1 MLKTDANGPMKRSG
15 GGRAVAGKGTIMI
28 TVTAF
33 KWVPPFAQGLV
44 RDLRVRWALEEAGL
58 RYEVR
63 LLADGEKDGAEYRA
77 WQPFGQVPA
86 YEENGL
92 KLFESGAIVLR
103 IAERSENLLPRD
115 PAARARAIEWLFAAL
130 NTIEPPIQ
138 NLAGI
143 DLFAA
148 GQEWARLRRPDA
160 EAAVRKRLGELA
172 SALGDKPFLDG
183 PRFTVGDLMTA
194 TVLRILRHTELVA
207 ETALAPYLARC
218 ESRPAFQRALAGQMA
233 AFE

>member
-1 MLKTDANGPMKRSG
+1 
-15 GGRAVAGKGTIMI
+15 MI

-63 LLADGEKDGAEYRA
+63 LLEEGEKDRAEYRA

-92 KLFESGAIVLR
+92 RLFESGAIVLR
-103 IAERSENLLPRD
+103 IADRSENLLPGD
-115 PAARARAIEWLFAAL
+115 PAARARAAEWMFAAL
-130 NTIEPPIQ
+130 NTIEPPIAH
-138 NLAGI
+138 LGTI
-143 DLFAA
+143 DLFCPD
-148 GQEWARLRRPDA
+148 QEWAKLRRPDA
-160 EAAVRKRLGELA
+160 ESAVRKRLGELA
-172 SALGDKPFLDG
+172 SSMDDKLFLDG
-183 PRFTVGDLMTA
+183 PRFTAGDLMMA

-207 ETALAPYLARC
+207 ETGLADYLARC

-233 AFE
+233 AFEEK

>member
-1 MLKTDANGPMKRSG
+1 
-15 GGRAVAGKGTIMI
+15 MI
-28 TVTAF
+28 IVTGF
-33 KWVPPFAQGLV
+33 KSVPPFAQGLV

-58 RYEVR
+58 RYEAK
-63 LLADGEKDGAEYRA
+63 LLGDGEKDSPEYRA

-103 IAERSENLLPRD
+103 IAERSENLLPGD

-130 NTIEPPIQ
+130 NTIEPPIL

-143 DLFAA
+143 DLFSA

-172 SALGDKPFLDG
+172 AALGDKLFLDG
-183 PRFTVGDLMTA
+183 PRFTAGDLMMA
-194 TVLRILRHTELVA
+194 TVLRILRHTDLVA
-207 ETALAPYLARC
+207 DGGLADYLDRC
-218 ESRPAFQRALAGQMA
+218 EARPAFHRALAGQMA
-233 AFE
+233 AFVD

>member
-1 MLKTDANGPMKRSG
+1 
-15 GGRAVAGKGTIMI
+15 MI

-44 RDLRVRWALEEAGL
+44 RDLRVRWALEEAGH
-58 RYEVR
+58 RYEVK
-63 LLADGEKDGAEYRA
+63 LLEGGEMEGAEYRA

-92 KLFESGAIVLR
+92 RLFESGAIVLR
-103 IAERSENLLPRD
+103 IAERSETLLPGD
-115 PAARARAIEWLFAAL
+115 PAARARAVEWMFAAL
-130 NTIEPPIQ
+130 NSVEPSIQ

-143 DLFAA
+143 DLFHAE
-148 GQEWARLRRPDA
+148 QEWAKLHRPDA
-160 EAAVRKRLGELA
+160 EAAARKRLAELA
-172 SALGDKPFLDG
+172 AALGDGPYIDG
-183 PRFTVGDLMTA
+183 ARFTAGDLMMA

-207 ETALAPYLARC
+207 EAGLADYLSLC

-233 AFE
+233 AFEEK